1 MVAINAM
8 VATTQYADSV
18 RTALKAGVDAVVC
31 GAGLPRDLPAIAAEV
46 PESDAALAPVVSG
59 GPVSY
64 THLLIYHAMLGG
76 DLGGGPAG
84 LTAAQPSSLQHYG
97 VHSPPSQLFG
107 SQDTCHPAPD
117 YYRLDL
123 DISRQGRP
131 LFSPDGLLPNGRHH
145 ATPLFLFLT
154 LV

>member
-1 MVAINAM
+1 MG
-8 VATTQYADSV
+8 
-18 RTALKAGVDAVVC
+18 LKPVERGLFVERIVII
-31 GAGLPRDLPAIAAEV
+31 GA
-46 PESDAALAPVVSG
+46 
-59 GPVSY
+59 
-64 THLLIYHAMLGG
+64 
-76 DLGGGPAG
+76 GPAG

-117 YYRLDL
+117 HYRLDL

-131 LFSPDGLLPNGRHH
+131 IFSPDGLLPNGRHH
-145 ATPLFLFLT
+145 ATPLFLFFT